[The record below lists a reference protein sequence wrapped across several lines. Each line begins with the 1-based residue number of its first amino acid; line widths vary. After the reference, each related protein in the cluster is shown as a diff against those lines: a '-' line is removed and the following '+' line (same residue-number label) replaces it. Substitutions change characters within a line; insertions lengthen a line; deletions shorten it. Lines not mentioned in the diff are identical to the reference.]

1 MPSFVLVVFTLFL
14 LQAPASRP
22 VPADTLAVQVAL
34 DNAGF
39 STGVID
45 GRPGANT
52 KRAADAYRE
61 QHGKDIEPSIEPL
74 ATYTI
79 TEEDVQGPFAER
91 LPEDMMEKA
100 ELPALSYESPL
111 ELLAERYHTTP
122 AVLKRLNPEASF
134 GAGESI
140 QVPNVEPFIV
150 PAPRQ
155 EGTAAKNRQETGTS
169 GRGAGGGRNAKPI
182 DTANS
187 VITVSKST
195 SALTVQDA
203 NARVI
208 FHAPVTTGSQH
219 DPLPIGEWK
228 VTTIQVSPTFHYN
241 PDLFWDADPSHAKA
255 TLKPGPNNPVGIVWI
270 DLSKEHYGIHGTPE
284 PQAIGK
290 TASHGCVRMTNWDA
304 LKLAGL
310 VQPGTKVVFTP

>member
-1 MPSFVLVVFTLFL
+1 MPSFVLVVFALFL
-14 LQAPASRP
+14 SQTPASRP

-34 DNAGF
+34 DGAGF

-45 GRPGANT
+45 GQPGANT

-61 QHGKDIEPSIEPL
+61 QHGKDIEPSGEPL
-74 ATYTI
+74 TTYTI
-79 TEEDVQGPFAER
+79 TEEDVKGPFAER

-134 GAGESI
+134 RSGESI
-140 QVPNVEPFIV
+140 QVPNVEPFVV

-155 EGTAAKNRQETGTS
+155 EGTAAKNREETGTS
-169 GRGAGGGRNAKPI
+169 GRGAGGGRNTKPI
-182 DTANS
+182 DTANA

-228 VTTIQVSPTFHYN
+228 VTAVQVSPTFHYN

-255 TLKPGPNNPVGIVWI
+255 TLKPGPNNPVGVVWI
-270 DLSKEHYGIHGTPE
+270 DLSKKHYGIHGTPE

-310 VQPGTKVVFTP
+310 VQPGTKVIFKP